1 MFMFFKYVLSN
12 KSWMIPGQHIWYIDI
27 WISDFTIVIYHIW
40 IIKSG
45 QFLSCIKFATCGAP
59 IVLMPAAGFGCCSQM
74 WIANM
79 RISPT
84 FGNIWYCL
92 VVLTILKNM
101 SSSMGR
107 IIPNS
112 MGNKTCLKPPAR
124 ICLYYMLGHG
134 ETLLLQTNPNVKSV
148 SATNGQLG
156 PPDGRW

>member
-1 MFMFFKYVLSN
+1 
-12 KSWMIPGQHIWYIDI
+12 
-27 WISDFTIVIYHIW
+27 
-40 IIKSG
+40 
-45 QFLSCIKFATCGAP
+45 
-59 IVLMPAAGFGCCSQM
+59 M

-112 MGNKTCLKPPAR
+112 MDNKTCLKPPTR

-134 ETLLLQTNPNVKSV
+134 ETLLLQTNPNVQSV

-156 PPDGRW
+156 RPDGRW